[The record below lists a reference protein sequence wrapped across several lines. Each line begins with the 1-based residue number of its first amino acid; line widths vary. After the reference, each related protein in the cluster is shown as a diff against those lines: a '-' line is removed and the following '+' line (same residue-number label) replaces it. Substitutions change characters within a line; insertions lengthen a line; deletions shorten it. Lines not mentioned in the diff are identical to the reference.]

1 MKMKKSLIL
10 LSIASMIALSAC
22 GNEASQNNPANNNQG
37 VVEQGAGHAGMDHGD
52 MNHSSSGEVPA
63 GLKEAKTP
71 AFPVGSQVIMNTD
84 HMEGMK
90 GATAT
95 IVGAYDTTVY
105 AISYTPTTGGPK
117 VTNHKWVIHEELKDA
132 AAEPFKPGDQVVVQA
147 DHMKGMSG
155 ATATIDTAEQT
166 TVYMLDY
173 TPTTG
178 GEVVKNHKWFVGSEL
193 SAK

>member
-1 MKMKKSLIL
+1 MKKKLTLIVV
-10 LSIASMIALSAC
+10 SVASMIALTAC
-22 GNEASQNNPANNNQG
+22 GNDSPGNNQSAT
-37 VVEQGAGHAGMDHGD
+37 EQGAGHAGMNHGD
-52 MNHSSSGEVPA
+52 INHSSSGEVPE
-63 GLKEAKTP
+63 GLKDAKSP
-71 AFPVGSQVIMNTD
+71 AFPVGSQVTMNVD

-105 AISYTPTTGGPK
+105 EISYTPTTGGPK
-117 VTNHKWVIHEELKDA
+117 VTNHRWVIHEELKDA
-132 AAEPFKPGDQVVVQA
+132 GAEPFSQGDQVVVQA

-155 ATATIDTAEQT
+155 ATVTIDMAEQT

-178 GEVVKNHKWFVGSEL
+178 GEMVKNHKWFVGSEL
-193 SAK
+193 SAKK